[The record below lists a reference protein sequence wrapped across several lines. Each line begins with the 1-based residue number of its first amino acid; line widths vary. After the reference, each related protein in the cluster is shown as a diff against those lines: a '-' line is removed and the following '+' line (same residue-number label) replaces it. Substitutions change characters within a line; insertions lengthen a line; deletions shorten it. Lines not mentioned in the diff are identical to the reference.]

1 MRFVDGPKRSSLDC
15 AGWDRRGVSGDTGS
29 VSCSSASGS
38 SITSVSSAST
48 TDSSASTALV
58 VVQRELK
65 HLGLW
70 KFAGGGDVCSEG
82 GAWIV

>member
-1 MRFVDGPKRSSLDC
+1 MNCRYVGGPKRSSPDC
-15 AGWDRRGVSGDTGS
+15 AGWDDAIGAIASYA
-29 VSCSSASGS
+29 SASS
-38 SITSVSSAST
+38 FFTSVSSTST
-48 TDSSASTALV
+48 IGSSASTAFD
-58 VVQRELK
+58 VVQRALK

>member
-1 MRFVDGPKRSSLDC
+1 MLLPVLF
-15 AGWDRRGVSGDTGS
+15 
-29 VSCSSASGS
+29 
-38 SITSVSSAST
+38 TSVSSAST
-48 TDSSASTALV
+48 IGSSASTAFD

>member
-1 MRFVDGPKRSSLDC
+1 MNCRYVGGPKRSSPDC
-15 AGWDRRGVSGDTGS
+15 AGWDDAIGAIASYA
-29 VSCSSASGS
+29 SASS
-38 SITSVSSAST
+38 SPTIG
-48 TDSSASTALV
+48 SSASTAFD